1 MRAGDLVANRF
12 EVEHLAGAGGVGE
25 VYRALDRATG
35 ERVALK
41 VLRPPSSRDIER
53 FAREARVLSRLRH
66 PAIVRYV
73 SHGVTGE
80 GEPFMAMEWLD
91 GEDLSARLS
100 RAPLTLAESAEVV
113 RRAAAALAI
122 PHARG
127 IVHRDIKPSNLFLR
141 NGHLDELKLLDFGLA
156 WLVDAS
162 RGSSRARGWWWA
174 RSATWRRSRRR
185 ASARSTRA
193 PTCSRWGACSTGA

>member
-1 MRAGDLVANRF
+1 MRG
-12 EVEHLAGAGGVGE
+12 GAPGRGRRCRGGVP
-25 VYRALDRATG
+25 RALDRATG

-91 GEDLSARLS
+91 EGGPVGPALAR
-100 RAPLTLAESAEVV
+100 AAHAGGSAEVV

-141 NGHLDELKLLDFGLA
+141 NGPPG
-156 WLVDAS
+156 
-162 RGSSRARGWWWA
+162 
-174 RSATWRRSRRR
+174 RS
-185 ASARSTRA
+185 
-193 PTCSRWGACSTGA
+193 